1 MKSEKIILDNGL
13 TIYLLC
19 DKTKHTTLANLIVNF
34 GGIDNMCYFNNKKL
48 NIKSGT
54 AHFLE
59 HVVLE
64 STKYGDL
71 MKILSNNGIRSNGLT
86 TIERTEF
93 FIDTVENFYDN
104 LKLLISGIHNP
115 VFDNEKIDDI
125 KKPILEEKRR
135 SLDNKYS
142 NLYNSNAQTYL
153 NNNKFKSILGDMSD
167 IKNIKIKDL
176 ERCFKAFYRPN
187 NEILI
192 ISGNFDKTCVL
203 NVIEETYKTLEF
215 DTTNFKRIIAPL
227 KNKVN
232 KKKVLVKDNTNIG
245 RTIITFKINI
255 NSLTGIEKIN
265 LDTYIYSF
273 LRMNFGVTSKLNKKL
288 ISDNIIVG
296 NLVFLTSAI
305 NGYYIVKIEA
315 NTDKSEEFIKNIL
328 DYINNKEY
336 IFDKDLFELY
346 KKGYIID
353 LIVRNDSIYSILEPF
368 IQNIMFLNYEKLDTV
383 KDLENINFKEY
394 KENINNLDFNNYS
407 ITELKKK

>member
-1 MKSEKIILDNGL
+1 MESEKIILENGL

-34 GGIDNMCYFNNKKL
+34 GGIDDKCFYNNKKL
-48 NIKSGT
+48 HIKSGT

-71 MKILSNNGIRSNGLT
+71 MKILSNNGVRSNGLT

-93 FIDTVENFYDN
+93 YIDTVDDFYEN
-104 LKLLISGIHNP
+104 LKLLISGIHSPIFNI
-115 VFDNEKIDDI
+115 EKIDDI
-125 KKPILEEKRR
+125 RKPILEEKRR

-142 NLYNSNAQTYL
+142 NLYNANVQTYL

-167 IKNIKIKDL
+167 IKNINTSDL
-176 ERCFKAFYRPN
+176 ERCFKAFYRPS

-192 ISGNFDKTCVL
+192 ITGNFDKTSVL
-203 NVIEETYKTLEF
+203 SVVEETYKSLKIE
-215 DTTNFKRIIAPL
+215 TNNFERIIPIP
-227 KNKVN
+227 KDKVN
-232 KKKVLVKDNTNIG
+232 KRKVIVKDNTNIG

-273 LRMNFGVTSKLNKKL
+273 LRMNFGITSNLNKKL

-315 NTDKSEEFIKNIL
+315 NTDKSEEFISNIL
-328 DYINNKEY
+328 DYINNKKY
-336 IFDKDLFELY
+336 IFDEELFELY

-368 IQNIMFLNYEKLDTV
+368 IQNIMFLNYEQLDTV

-394 KENINNLDFNNYS
+394 KEKINNLDFNNYS